1 MTIKFLLGHTQGVED
16 SYLRLSEKELAAEW
30 RKAENALRLDLKQP
44 VSHDYV
50 KQLEERLAQAMDRII
65 KLETLLLRSRDIEL
79 RTLADELKAGDEV
92 FKQEPS
98 YEKLRKS
105 SKI

>member
-1 MTIKFLLGHTQGVED
+1 LKIPISD
-16 SYLRLSEKELAAEW
+16 SRKKSW
-30 RKAENALRLDLKQP
+30 RRSGRKAENALRLDLKQP

-50 KQLEERLAQAMDRII
+50 KQLEERLTQAMERII

-79 RTLADELKAGDEV
+79 RTLTDELREGDEV

-98 YEKLRKS
+98 YEQLKKRKS

>member
-1 MTIKFLLGHTQGVED
+1 ME
-16 SYLRLSEKELAAEW
+16 
-30 RKAENALRLDLKQP
+30 
-44 VSHDYV
+44 
-50 KQLEERLAQAMDRII
+50 RII

-98 YEKLRKS
+98 YQKLRKS

>member
-44 VSHDYV
+44 ISHDYV
-50 KQLEERLAQAMDRII
+50 KQLEERLTQAMERIM
-65 KLETLLLRSRDIEL
+65 KLETLLLRSRDLEINKLTEEL
-79 RTLADELKAGDEV
+79 RAGDEV

-98 YEKLRKS
+98 YQKLKRRT
-105 SKI
+105 I